1 MYACASTHD
10 PCLAFLECDFILEC
24 VLVLECVLL
33 LGCVVT
39 RVVERGREGEGVVFT
54 RVLPLMIPVSPSFTK
69 ALTLSGTHQLSDI
82 YTHIYIRR
90 MQKRRFRA
98 HTHTLALSLAL
109 SLSLSLSCARA
120 LSQNAKA
127 QIQSILS
134 MLQEEIETDQS
145 PLQPPRRCIV
155 LYCMCCLFFVCIATA
170 SKVTYTH
177 IHSMRFVGLGVTC
190 NVLYVLCMHSSRPFG
205 KLMYRTHRRES
216 CSW

>member
-145 PLQPPRRCIV
+145 PLQQPRRCLVLLYTVLCKSKQTTRCNRPSV
-155 LYCMCCLFFVCIATA
+155 LYCMYFFLCT
-170 SKVTYTH
+170 
-177 IHSMRFVGLGVTC
+177 
-190 NVLYVLCMHSSRPFG
+190 VLYVLFFSGVYCNRLQG
-205 KLMYRTHRRES
+205 IVT
-216 CSW
+216 